1 MLKSSVP
8 VLVLFSQIVLFSVT
22 FMGEMSSGDCLNRFS
37 ASLYNFMFLAILLT
51 DEVKPLDD
59 M

>member
-1 MLKSSVP
+1 M
-8 VLVLFSQIVLFSVT
+8 LVLFSQIVLFSVT
-22 FMGEMSSGDCLNRFS
+22 FMGGMSSGDCLNRFS
-37 ASLYNFMFLAILLT
+37 ASLYNLMFLAILLT